1 MVESIKGNKDFPIP
15 IGQDNLNFKNDPAI
29 MSQLDVNGKSLH
41 TRMCVNF
48 YRVPCLQHQ
57 GIEVQQVWH
66 EIGAKLDS
74 HN

>member
-41 TRMCVNF
+41 TQIYLNF
-48 YRVPCLQHQ
+48 HRVPCLQYKS
-57 GIEVQQVWH
+57 IKV
-66 EIGAKLDS
+66 
-74 HN
+74 

>member
-29 MSQLDVNGKSLH
+29 MSQLDVNGKPLH
-41 TRMCVNF
+41 TQIYLNF
-48 YRVPCLQHQ
+48 CRVACLQHKSVK
-57 GIEVQQVWH
+57 VQQVRN
-66 EIGAKLDS
+66 EIGAKFDS

>member
-41 TRMCVNF
+41 TQTCLNF
-48 YRVPCLQHQ
+48 FRVTCLQYQ
-57 GIEVQQVWH
+57 SIEV
-66 EIGAKLDS
+66 
-74 HN
+74 